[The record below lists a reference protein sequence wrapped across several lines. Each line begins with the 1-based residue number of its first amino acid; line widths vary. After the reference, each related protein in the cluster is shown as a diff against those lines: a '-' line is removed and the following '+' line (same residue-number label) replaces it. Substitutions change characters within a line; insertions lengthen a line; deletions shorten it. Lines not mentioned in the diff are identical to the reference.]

1 LGSKSNHFEQI
12 LGSINFSLEQLA
24 EIWAENQNIFL
35 SFGAGGKKK
44 VGAVVVGADENNTN
58 KILLRAF
65 KKIF

>member
-1 LGSKSNHFEQI
+1 MGRKSKYF
-12 LGSINFSLEQLA
+12 LELRG
-24 EIWAENQNIFL
+24 W
-35 SFGAGGKKK
+35 GKKK

>member
-1 LGSKSNHFEQI
+1 MN
-12 LGSINFSLEQLA
+12 NFLLA

-65 KKIF
+65 KKTIGN

>member
-1 LGSKSNHFEQI
+1 MGSKSNHLEQI
-12 LGSINFSLEQLA
+12 LGSIYFSLEQLA
-24 EIWAENQNIFL
+24 EIWAENIIYRRL
-35 SFGAGGKKK
+35 GKKK

>member
-1 LGSKSNHFEQI
+1 LGP
-12 LGSINFSLEQLA
+12 
-24 EIWAENQNIFL
+24 
-35 SFGAGGKKK
+35 GKKK

>member
-1 LGSKSNHFEQI
+1 MGSKSNHFEQI

-24 EIWAENQNIFL
+24 EIWAENIFL